1 MKKALLTNPA
11 FRYIFEIFI
20 IVFSVTISFFIQDVL
35 NDREKI
41 EYKNKGLKGV
51 LRDLEQDKENFIY
64 TSNVIS
70 TRIKLTEDIL
80 EGNISNQN
88 LLSVMLTW
96 GFTGQDSNFKALV
109 STGAIEYIDNDSLT
123 LELTKYYVQ
132 SYKVLNDS
140 SEQYLKHYLELSG
153 FMRTNYPVN
162 SMDKLQLKNGKI
174 DYDGFQNIISFKY
187 NDKTINQLQDDFRF
201 NNYLY
206 QLKKTK
212 LFYLVF
218 YENAI
223 NEIDKLSK
231 IIMAELNLKEPVK
244 SIKHKTP

>member
-11 FRYIFEIFI
+11 FRYVFEIFV

-41 EYKNKGLKGV
+41 EHKNKGLKGV
-51 LRDLEQDKENFIY
+51 LRDLEQDKKNFVY

-80 EGNISNQN
+80 EGNTSNQN

-96 GFTGQDSNFKALV
+96 GFTGQNSNFKSLI
-109 STGAIEYIDNDSLT
+109 STGAVEYIDNDSLT
-123 LELTKYYVQ
+123 LELTKYYEQ
-132 SYKVLNDS
+132 SYKVLNDT
-140 SEQYLKHYLELSG
+140 SEQYVKHYLELSG

-162 SMDKLQLKNGKI
+162 SMDKLQIKNGKI
-174 DYDGFQNIISFKY
+174 DYDGFQNVISFKY

-212 LFYLVF
+212 LFYLMF

-223 NEIDKLSK
+223 NQIDKLSK
-231 IIMAELNLKEPVK
+231 IIMTKLNLKEPIK
-244 SIKHKTP
+244 SIKHKNP

>member
-1 MKKALLTNPA
+1 M
-11 FRYIFEIFI
+11 
-20 IVFSVTISFFIQDVL
+20 
-35 NDREKI
+35 
-41 EYKNKGLKGV
+41 
-51 LRDLEQDKENFIY
+51 LRDLEQDKENFVY

-80 EGNISNQN
+80 EGNTSNQN

-96 GFTGQDSNFKALV
+96 GFTGQDSNFKSLI
-109 STGAIEYIDNDSLT
+109 STGAVEYIDNDSLT
-123 LELTKYYVQ
+123 LELTKYYEQ
-132 SYKVLNDS
+132 SYKVLNDT
-140 SEQYLKHYLELSG
+140 SEQYVKHYLELSG

-162 SMDKLQLKNGKI
+162 SMDKLQIKNGKI
-174 DYDGFQNIISFKY
+174 DYDGFQNVISFKY

-223 NEIDKLSK
+223 NQIDKLSK
-231 IIMAELNLKEPVK
+231 IIMTELNLKEPVK
-244 SIKHKTP
+244 SIKHKNSIGLKRFK

>member
-1 MKKALLTNPA
+1 V
-11 FRYIFEIFI
+11 

-41 EYKNKGLKGV
+41 ELKNKGLEGV
-51 LRDLEQDKENFIY
+51 LRDLEEDKKFFVN

-80 EGNISNQN
+80 EGNISNKN
-88 LLSVMLTW
+88 LRSVMLTW
-96 GFTGQDSNFKALV
+96 GFTGQDSNFKSLI
-109 STGAIEYIDNDSLT
+109 STGVVEYIDNDSLT
-123 LELTKYYVQ
+123 LELSRYYEH
-132 SYKVLNDS
+132 SYALLNDI
-140 SEQYLKHYLELSG
+140 SEQYKEHYLELSG

-162 SMDKLQLKNGKI
+162 SMDKLQIKNGKI
-174 DYDGFQNIISFKY
+174 DFDGFRDVISFKY
-187 NDKTINQLQDDFRF
+187 NDKIINQFQDDFKF

-206 QLKKTK
+206 QLKKIK
-212 LFYLVF
+212 LFYLMF

-223 NEIDKLSK
+223 NQIEKLSK
-231 IIMAELNLKEPVK
+231 IIMTELNLKEPVK